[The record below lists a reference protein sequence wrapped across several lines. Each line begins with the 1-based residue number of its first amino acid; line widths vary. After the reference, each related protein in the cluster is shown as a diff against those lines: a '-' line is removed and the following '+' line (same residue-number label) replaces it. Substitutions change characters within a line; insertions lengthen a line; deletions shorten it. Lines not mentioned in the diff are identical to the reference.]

1 MKQFLKEFIS
11 EILLLNE
18 ARTKGPER
26 PPGSIWK
33 GEFKSGK
40 EGKWYAKSNSGKE
53 NKGGF
58 ISQADAQ
65 RWLNKQN
72 AKESGVAP
80 TKNSDTTPTT
90 KGKPGRKP
98 NAQSTGKKITDTDT
112 QNKSGKNLVATGK
125 VVSARTH
132 GTLENTN
139 LAQLA
144 LQIQGGIIAP
154 GNAYSKYAEA
164 VSIAAGKKVADSDSL
179 SDEDLM
185 ETIIQ
190 LDCGS
195 KTFTNQVT
203 ADIEKEHRQQ
213 YNELKETGV
222 FSRGCDTKYTEAQN
236 QARFITMLAAREKGN
251 RIQRAIAQLGV
262 SGVSIDAFSG
272 DEASITNM
280 KNIVNSSTAK
290 IYTETG
296 EELSRERALS
306 LLNSFGKSKFP
317 ADTALIGT
325 DDKGNLLFMGFSD
338 KKDLN
343 AIMGNSTPNAEFDAK
358 RNSLNVL
365 RDGGQITEEQ
375 YKQLTEIVD
384 RADTTFAKL
393 ESGLRT
399 LTTEPSNILFEKL
412 GDTKFVDDCI
422 ARAKTIGKT
431 PGKYWLLRI
440 EIIRRDALKKQ
451 GSKAQIE
458 AHKWL
463 TAAGW
468 DGRSEIT
475 DKLTFK
481 AWVHSVNYTAN
492 NQTDEHS
499 LHRHDQRLLIG
510 LEIIPK
516 TKIIPAVSK
525 IRKATLAILTKLR
538 EESDAV
544 TIGNTGVGVGTL
556 MDATIAFHQFH
567 LDIGKFDGALTM
579 VAGDTVVD
587 SNSIAECSGISSA
600 ADFAKRLT
608 IETKQVKDRELGVVT
623 GENIELFMVNDAGI
637 RIRIGSRSIRSKQGS
652 LGKLETT
659 FRYHKQFQSCLKSKR
674 KK

>member
-1 MKQFLKEFIS
+1 MKQFLKEFIF
-11 EILLLNE
+11 EILSLNE
-18 ARTKGPER
+18 AQHHA
-26 PPGSIWK
+26 PGSIWQ

-40 EGKWYAKSNSGKE
+40 KGKWYAKSNSGTE
-53 NKGGF
+53 NHGGF
-58 ISQADAQ
+58 ISQTLAQ
-65 RWLNKQN
+65 QWLDGQN
-72 AKESGVAP
+72 GVAP

-98 NAQSTGKKITDTDT
+98 NAQSTGEKITDTDT

-125 VVSARTH
+125 IVSASTY
-132 GTLENTN
+132 GTLGNTN
-139 LAQLA
+139 VAQLA
-144 LQIQGGIIAP
+144 LKIREGFKAP

-164 VSIAAGKKVADSDSL
+164 VSVTAAKKVADSDSL
-179 SDEDLM
+179 SDEELM

-190 LDCGS
+190 IDCGS
-195 KTFTNQVT
+195 KTFTNNVT
-203 ADIEKEHRQQ
+203 AVIEKEYRQQ

-236 QARFITMLAAREKGN
+236 QARFMTMLAARVKGN
-251 RIQRAIAQLGV
+251 RMKRAIAQLGL

-272 DEASITNM
+272 DTTSITNM
-280 KNIVNSSTAK
+280 KNIVKSSTAK

-296 EELSRERALS
+296 EELSREHALS
-306 LLNSFGKSKFP
+306 LLNSFGGPKFP

-343 AIMGNSTPNAEFDAK
+343 AIMGNSTPKAEFDAD
-358 RNSLNVL
+358 RRILTGL
-365 RDGGQITEEQ
+365 RDDGQITKEE
-375 YKQLTEIVD
+375 YKQLTEIID
-384 RADTTFAKL
+384 RADTTFAKA
-393 ESGLRT
+393 ENELRT
-399 LTTEPSNILFEKL
+399 ITTEPSNILFEKL

-431 PGKYWLLRI
+431 RAKYWLKRI
-440 EIIRRDALKKQ
+440 EIIRGGALEKQ

-475 DKLTFK
+475 DTLTFE

-492 NQTDEHS
+492 NQTDKHY
-499 LHRHDQRLLIG
+499 LHQDNQRLLIG
-510 LEIIPK
+510 LEIVPK

-525 IRKATLAILTKLR
+525 IRKRTLAILTKLR
-538 EESDAV
+538 EELDAV

-556 MDATIAFHQFH
+556 MDADIAFHQFH
-567 LDIGKFDGALTM
+567 LDIGKFDGALTI

-600 ADFAKRLT
+600 ADFAKRLK

-623 GENIELFMVNDAGI
+623 GENIELFMVNDAGM
-637 RIRIGSRSIRSKQGS
+637 RILIGSRSIRSKQGS

-659 FRYHKQFQSCLKSKR
+659 FRFDKQFQSCLKSKR